1 MSDKIIFDVKVEKN
15 NTQWYG
21 VLHLSNIRHSDGR
34 PVKIHNTL
42 DIAFKSPPYSTTDA
56 KVKFDVKSDPWLEFA
71 AIISSTK
78 IDDSTTDVRAKLT
91 APEPLTIT
99 DQFTI
104 DINVPG
110 DLTGDTKRYTE
121 SIVLTVATK

>member
-1 MSDKIIFDVKVEKN
+1 MSDKIIFDVKVEGDSEWFG
-15 NTQWYG
+15 TI
-21 VLHLSNIRHSDGR
+21 HISNIRHEDGS
-34 PVKIHNTL
+34 PVKIHNPL
-42 DIAFKSPPYSTTDA
+42 DIAFKSPPYPDA
-56 KVKFDVKSDPWLEFA
+56 PLGFYVKSDPWVEFA
-71 AIISSTK
+71 AETTSTK
-78 IDDSTTDVRAKLT
+78 IDESTVAVSARLT

-99 DQFTI
+99 DNFII